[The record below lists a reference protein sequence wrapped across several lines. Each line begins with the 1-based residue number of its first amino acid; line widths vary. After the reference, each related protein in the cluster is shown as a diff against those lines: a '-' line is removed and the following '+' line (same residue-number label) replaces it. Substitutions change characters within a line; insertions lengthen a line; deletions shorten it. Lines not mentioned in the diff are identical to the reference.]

1 MNWRNFEGFVAE
13 HFTRL
18 GYRVELGAGRNDDN
32 IDARVWS
39 ESQKP
44 EDPAVMIV
52 QCKREK
58 EAVGKVVVKALYA
71 EVVHEQAKSGLI
83 VTTNRVSKGAKE
95 TIRGRTYPIE
105 IAEGTTVRDWLLA
118 MRTPGSSP
126 FFGE

>member
-1 MNWRNFEGFVAE
+1 MAE
-13 HFTRL
+13 YFTRS

-44 EDPAVMIV
+44 EDPATMII

-71 EVVHEQAKSGLI
+71 DVVHEGAKSGLI

-95 TIRGRTYPIE
+95 TIKGRSYPIE
-105 IAEGTTVRDWLLA
+105 IAEGTTVRDWLVA
-118 MRTPGSSP
+118 MRTPGTSP